1 MSTSQNRRERR
12 HRDRLLKLP
21 PHKMLAVINKRLP
34 KDMKVKLSNQ
44 EQEMSYQE
52 WLNSVQLTPEMIEEL
67 KLHDENERKEGAM
80 SIGVKN
86 LDGFDFEVIND
97 KK

>member
-1 MSTSQNRRERR
+1 
-12 HRDRLLKLP
+12 
-21 PHKMLAVINKRLP
+21 MLATINKRLP

-44 EQEMSYQE
+44 EQEMTYDE
-52 WLNSVQLTPEMIEEL
+52 WLKSVEITPDMLEEL
-67 KLHDENERKEGAM
+67 KQHDIDEKKKGAM